1 MGRRPR
7 AGLLLLGLMTLLWM
21 LGLGLRTSSIVDVGD
36 GQLARFKGDPATA
49 ADCSTREAGGYSRHP
64 NYFGDA
70 AQWWGF
76 YLITAAAGGAW
87 TVFSPAILTFLLVRV
102 SGVGL
107 LEKTLKDGKPGY
119 REYTQHT
126 SAFIPWFPRPSR

>member
-64 NYFGDA
+64 NYFGDT
-70 AQWWGF
+70 AQGF
-76 YLITAAAGGAW
+76 YLIAAAAGGAW
-87 TVFSPAILTFLLVRV
+87 TVFSPAIMTLLLVRA

-107 LEKTLKDGKPGY
+107 LEKTLKDGKAGY
-119 REYTQHT
+119 RDYMERT
-126 SAFIPWFPRPSR
+126 SPFVPWVPRPSR